1 LLHFQHPRCLFGNFY
16 YRGKILETNL
26 SSSIP
31 QQIFMRKIS
40 FAVLTFIF
48 LIQLLGCVPT
58 RMDQT
63 FTPEPKS
70 NSSQESGLS
79 IIPFFT
85 TEADSDQLAVLR
97 ELINEYQRKNPNV
110 EVDIVLA
117 SPASRGRRL
126 LTALA
131 SGADLGIFEIEPT
144 LMTDWVDAGY
154 LLPLDD
160 VVDVIGAND
169 FVGGSLFRQ
178 SGKVYAVPYALSVYG
193 LWVRK
198 DLFQQAGL
206 PLPTTYDEVLRAASM
221 LTNGEMYGIALPA
234 GQNIATVNFFSTFL
248 WQNSGDYFT
257 CDGKVVFGESQA
269 LEAIRRWQG
278 LTKYAPPGF
287 TTWGYPEQIEA
298 FVNGRVA
305 MAMYAGRLG
314 VQLAETNPELADKV
328 TVIFPPW
335 GNLKVTL
342 GVWSRL
348 AIASGTK
355 HQVEAKDFLQWLV
368 SGDRLLRYDS
378 ILPGHMIPSLKSGR
392 ERALNH
398 QSTYVHEHADWVRSF
413 YEWSEFIN
421 HPAMDMGS
429 ITGNQFHRSDVTPP
443 WAREVFGTPGIIDS
457 MLQDVANGKDIH
469 EAWREAVEE
478 MQQTVETWKS
488 MHPEWKPRTCN

>member
-1 LLHFQHPRCLFGNFY
+1 M
-16 YRGKILETNL
+16 NL
-26 SSSIP
+26 PSFISR
-31 QQIFMRKIS
+31 QIFMRRIS
-40 FAVLTFIF
+40 LGVLALIF
-48 LIQLLGCVPT
+48 SSQLLGCVPARIEET
-58 RMDQT
+58 R
-63 FTPEPKS
+63 TPEPISK
-70 NSSQESGLS
+70 SSQDSGLY

-85 TEADSDQLAVLR
+85 TETDPDQLAVLR
-97 ELINEYQRKNPNV
+97 KLINDYQRSNPNV

-144 LMTDWVDAGY
+144 LMTEWVDAGY
-154 LLPLDD
+154 LLPLND
-160 VVDVIGAND
+160 VVDVIGADD
-169 FVGGSLFRQ
+169 FVEGSLFRQ
-178 SGKVYAVPYALSVYG
+178 SSNVYAIPYALSVYG

-206 PLPTTYDEVLRAASM
+206 PLPTTYNEVLRAASV
-221 LTNGEMYGIALPA
+221 LTKGEMYGIALPA

-248 WQNSGDYFT
+248 WQNGGDYFA
-257 CDGKVVFGESQA
+257 CDGKVVFDESQA
-269 LEAIRRWQG
+269 LEALRRWQAM
-278 LTKYAPPGF
+278 TKYAPPGF

-335 GNLKVTL
+335 GNLRVTL
-342 GVWSRL
+342 GVWSRF

-355 HQVEAKDFLQWLV
+355 NQVEAKNFLRWLV

-378 ILPGHMIPSLKSGR
+378 TLPGHMIPSLKSER
-392 ERALNH
+392 EEALSH
-398 QSTYVHEHADWVRSF
+398 PSAYAQEHADWIRSF
-413 YEWSEFIN
+413 YEWSAFTN

-429 ITGNQFHRSDVTPP
+429 VNGNQFHRSDVTPP
-443 WAREVFGTPGIIDS
+443 WAREVFGTPGIVDG
-457 MLQDVANGKDIH
+457 MLQEVANGKDVQQ
-469 EAWREAVEE
+469 AWLEAVEE
-478 MQQTVETWKS
+478 MQQTVEVWKS
-488 MHPEWKPRTCN
+488 MHPEWKSKGCN